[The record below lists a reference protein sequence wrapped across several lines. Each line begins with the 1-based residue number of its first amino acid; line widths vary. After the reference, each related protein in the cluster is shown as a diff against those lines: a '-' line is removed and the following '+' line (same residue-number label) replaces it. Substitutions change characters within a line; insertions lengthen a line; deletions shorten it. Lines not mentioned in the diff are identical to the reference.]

1 MNGRDKIDTIS
12 VGILHRNKQRMSF
25 HYLPFILLES
35 ISKIIQ
41 MRLCR
46 MIEKPEISGEDEFYK
61 SCFQWIGEQSTTCI
75 SELEKDFYNYL
86 RTVHKI
92 RFPMKEAEQLRNFYP
107 KVYEN
112 FSEFFHYLLED
123 VKIHS
128 GPIID
133 PFLQ

>member
-1 MNGRDKIDTIS
+1 
-12 VGILHRNKQRMSF
+12 MSF

-46 MIEKPEISGEDEFYK
+46 TVEKPEISYEDEFYRD
-61 SCFQWIGEQSTTCI
+61 CLQWIHEIAATSPTQ
-75 SELEKDFYNYL
+75 LEKDFYTYL
-86 RTVHKI
+86 RTTHKI
-92 RFPMKEAEQLRNFYP
+92 RFPMKEVEQLRNFYP

-128 GPIID
+128 GPIMD